1 MVTEEIHEEKKEKE
15 KVIENAPT
23 PSSKV
28 NNMDQIERLRPPFP
42 QGLKKWWQDSPFK
55 KSLDIL
61 KQVHINVP
69 LVEMLEQMSN
79 YLKFPKDS
87 LA

>member
-42 QGLKKWWQDSPFK
+42 QGLKK
-55 KSLDIL
+55 
-61 KQVHINVP
+61 
-69 LVEMLEQMSN
+69 
-79 YLKFPKDS
+79 
-87 LA
+87 